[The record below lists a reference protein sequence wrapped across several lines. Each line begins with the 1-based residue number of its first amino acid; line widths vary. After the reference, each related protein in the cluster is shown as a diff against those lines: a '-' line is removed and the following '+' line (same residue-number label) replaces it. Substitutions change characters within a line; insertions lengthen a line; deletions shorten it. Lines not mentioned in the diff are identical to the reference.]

1 MKRVL
6 LVFLKYPETGCVKTR
21 LAAGIGNENA
31 VQAYRQMVCR
41 VLEQC
46 RIAGPDELV
55 IACDP
60 AKRIGEISEWLS
72 PWLAAYP
79 GELTWLAQSDGD
91 LGDRLYGASEKV
103 FETSPGAGLAIIGTD
118 CVHLD
123 RNLFSEAWSLLEKG
137 TDAVYGPTE
146 DGGYYLLGIRRAH
159 RVLFHGIPWSS
170 ENTLETSLSNAA
182 SAGLKTR
189 LLDTRIDVDTVEEW
203 NQVKAELSGRP
214 CVFFDRDGVVN
225 RSPGPGYVTREED
238 FHLNPGIAEALAW
251 LKARDWL
258 AILVTSQKGVGKKLM
273 SRSDLDRIHRKMQR
287 ELATSG
293 AAFDGIYAFTGEP
306 DCPHQPKPD
315 PEMIRTAS
323 ERFFINPRLSWMI
336 GDADR
341 DIEMGRAAGLAGT
354 IRIRGEK
361 AIGVAADHT
370 LDETTEIADTFER
383 IL

>member
-1 MKRVL
+1 MKRVI
-6 LVFLKYPETGCVKTR
+6 LVFLKYPEVGRVKTR
-21 LAAGIGNENA
+21 LAAGIGEENA
-31 VQAYRQMVCR
+31 VEAYHQMVCR

-46 RIAGPDELV
+46 RIASPDKIV
-55 IACDP
+55 IAYDP
-60 AKRIGEISEWLS
+60 AERFGEISEWLS
-72 PWLAAYP
+72 PWLAAFP
-79 GELTWLAQSDGD
+79 GELTWLAQNGGD
-91 LGDRLYGASEKV
+91 LGDRLHEAAEKLL
-103 FETSPGAGLAIIGTD
+103 EKSPGAGVAIIGTD
-118 CVHLD
+118 CIHLD
-123 RNLFSEAWSLLEKG
+123 RNLFAETWSHLEKD

-159 RVLFHGIPWSS
+159 CELFYDIPWSS

-189 LLDTRIDVDTVEEW
+189 LLAPRIDVDTVEEW
-203 NQVKAELSGRP
+203 NQVKAGVSGRP
-214 CVFFDRDGVVN
+214 CLFFDRDGVVN
-225 RSPGPGYVTREED
+225 RTPGPGYVTREED

-258 AILVTSQKGVGKKLM
+258 AILVTSQKGVGKGLM
-273 SRSDLDRIHRKMQR
+273 SGSDLDRIHRKMQR

-315 PEMIRTAS
+315 PEMIRTAA
-323 ERFFINPRLSWMI
+323 ERFFIDPRLSWMI

-341 DIEMGRAAGLAGT
+341 DIEMGKAAGLAGT

-361 AIGVAADHT
+361 VIGVAADCT